1 MKEFYPVYRVAK
13 ERTKCMLIVKN
24 SLTAQ
29 STRLFR
35 EGGAYRGVLTGCAAF
50 LLAAVAAQSAHGGAL
65 FETYAENSQIYTFGS
80 PVESGETRKDN
91 IVNESS
97 AKNGRFAFRSGTVN
111 VKTGGYIHLGP
122 DSDNPA
128 WGNWVGAGGNSA
140 TLNICGGTFWADKG
154 DSSASGAGLVRLGV
168 NNIDGGKTGVATI
181 NLSSGL
187 LRAYVLRCGASEYNA
202 DIGRSSP
209 VEMNMSGGTAEITT
223 FQLGAP
229 VIGTTSAAAT
239 FNLTGGEMQIS
250 SKFQFCTEHNQTFK
264 WGSGTIAAKAANV
277 FQEDALRST
286 AIKRTVTVS
295 GFPAVFDTGNYAQT
309 IPSCIATG
317 SGTLKLTG
325 GNTVTFAAAPSFSL
339 WIDDGTTLT
348 VPNGGMTVPVMKL
361 ENGARLVFDS
371 DSVLPGAV
379 VRITATGGFSVPE
392 GENVL
397 DFVSITGENAGKCE
411 KTLSDNTI
419 TIAMEGDS
427 DYIWNGSG
435 ANWSDANAWDNA
447 NESKAWADGNNAIFD
462 IADATAT
469 LTANASVASVEFSSA
484 ATIAAGGTGAVSLTA
499 PTVSVAPG
507 VTATISAPTAGSLT
521 KTGAGTLVLGSSRSG
536 ATTLAEG
543 TLKMASGATVSG
555 LTLGT
560 ADSSKPVVFDYGG
573 QTLNAE
579 PETYLVTGSAVTLT
593 NGVFS
598 TSGNLRIRD
607 NTKLPDMLTV
617 AKDAELTKV
626 GNIGDC
632 AFLSDGNATINVI
645 GGAITTSERTLY
657 IQHASNS
664 GSLHIN
670 VIDGRMECGANIYA
684 ICGGSS
690 SESPSLYMMFTNSTF
705 RTIDKP
711 FFFGGYDVA
720 SDNRK
725 LRPTAVLAV
734 TNSVFS
740 VGRSDIRIGQYPVV
754 EGKTGGSHTADFEG
768 SVVTS
773 GTFSVGNDRLL
784 NNARLNRTRLV
795 LAGSGGIQ
803 AYTDEDKWIT
813 VGADGLVIDTQDNAA
828 ALNANLGGSGA
839 VTKVGAGTL
848 TVSRSQT
855 STAALNVD
863 SGTLALAGG
872 VSVARSVTVAGGA
885 TLRLNA
891 TARSSINDLTLAAGS
906 TIDIVSYSVGV
917 ALAATTLN
925 LPEEGT
931 VALTLNGGAFPE
943 GIYGIVSKS
952 GLTAANGAKFAVS
965 TAGGLPYE
973 WRMVGNVLVLYVGSI
988 PLANTWVGLG
998 DDGRIAN
1005 PANWV
1010 GGAVPAEDSP
1020 IDFSRLSSAT
1030 VIIADAGYA
1039 FGAVTMGGGV
1049 VTFINSLTAASF
1061 SDMSKVAVGA
1071 NSSVTIDGDLVLNTS
1086 GDVIDYVCYTV
1097 AQGGVLRVTGLIRV
1111 PSTKAYYVTPCVT
1124 TSIEG
1129 TIAVKGIVNDGQ
1141 IEFGLTRGA
1150 VGSVVN
1156 WEIGEAG
1163 LSGTKTFTI
1172 GNTDGAHATVKASA
1186 DFTIAANI
1194 IQYRMLTL
1202 DTAGHTITVGD
1213 GQKGAILPIL
1223 PKDNASI
1230 CWTKFVGSGT
1240 VVANYDMNKITTD
1253 PGYNGGP
1260 LIVQD
1265 GATLALKANTNLGV
1279 GLLTVEDGATLK
1291 LAESGT
1297 VTLSGDLALDDGA
1310 TLAFNWTG
1318 RRTVPRLALAD
1329 GKSLTLGENGRLSV
1343 EVSSACGRPIG
1354 GEHLLTGCGGFADAT
1369 LTFVPV
1375 SDASQW
1381 AKSVFVKDGEI
1392 TVDIERLGTVVI
1404 IK

>member
-1 MKEFYPVYRVAK
+1 M
-13 ERTKCMLIVKN
+13 ERCKCMLTVKN
-24 SLTAQ
+24 PLTVQ

-50 LLAAVAAQSAHGGAL
+50 LLAAVAAQSAHGAAR
-65 FETYAENSQIYTFGS
+65 FETQAGNSTIYTFGS
-80 PVESGETRKDN
+80 PLLNGETQMGN
-91 IVNESS
+91 IGESS
-97 AKNGRFAFRSGTVN
+97 AVNGRFAFRSGTVN

-154 DSSASGAGLVRLGV
+154 ASSASGAGLVRLGV
-168 NNIDGGKTGVATI
+168 NDIAAGKTGVAKI
-181 NLSSGL
+181 NLISGL
-187 LRAYVLRCGASEYNA
+187 LQAYVLRCGASEYNA
-202 DIGRSSP
+202 DTGRSSP
-209 VEMNMSGGTAEITT
+209 AEMNMSGGTAEITT

-239 FNLTGGEMQIS
+239 FNLTGGEMKIL
-250 SKFQFCTEHNQTFK
+250 SKFQFCTEHNQTFN
-264 WGSGTIAAKAANV
+264 WESGTIAAKAANV

-295 GFPAVFDTGNYAQT
+295 GIPAVFDTGNYAQT

-361 ENGARLVFDS
+361 ENGALLEFDA
-371 DSVLPGAV
+371 DSVLPGTV
-379 VRITATGGFSVPE
+379 VTITATSGFTVPD
-392 GENVL
+392 GKKIL
-397 DFVSITGENAGKCE
+397 DFVSITGENAWKCK
-411 KTLSDNTI
+411 KTLADNTI

-427 DYIWNGSG
+427 NYIWNGSG
-435 ANWSDANAWDNA
+435 TNWSDVDAWNNAD
-447 NESKAWADGNNAIFD
+447 EDKAWADGNIAVFNA
-462 IADATAT
+462 ATATAT
-469 LTANASVASVEFSSA
+469 LTANASAASVVFASA
-484 ATIAAGGTGAVSLTA
+484 ATIAAGGTGTASLTA
-499 PTVSVAPG
+499 PTVSVAPD
-507 VTATISAPTAGSLT
+507 VTATISAPTAGALT
-521 KTGAGTLVLGSSRSG
+521 KTGAGTLVLGSSRP
-536 ATTLAEG
+536 ATTLLAEG

-573 QTLNAE
+573 QTLDAE

-607 NTKLPDMLTV
+607 NTKLPDVLNV

-626 GNIGDC
+626 SNIGDC

-657 IQHASNS
+657 IQHASHS

-705 RTIDKP
+705 RIINKP
-711 FFFGGYDVA
+711 FYFGGYDVGN
-720 SDNRK
+720 DNRK
-725 LRPTAVLAV
+725 LRPTAVLAM

-773 GTFSVGNDRLL
+773 GTFSVGNDRPL

-795 LAGSGGIQ
+795 LAGTGGIQ

-848 TVSRSQT
+848 TVARSQT

-872 VSVARSVTVAGGA
+872 VSIARSVTVAGGA

-906 TIDIVSYSVGV
+906 TIDIASYSSGVV
-917 ALAATTLN
+917 ALAATTLT
-925 LPEEGT
+925 LPAEGT
-931 VALTLNGGAFPE
+931 VALKLNGGAFTE
-943 GIYGIVSKS
+943 GVYGIVSAS
-952 GLTAANGAKFAVS
+952 GLTAADVANFAVS
-965 TAGGLPYE
+965 TEGGLRYE
-973 WRMVGNVLVLYVGSI
+973 WRVVGDLRVLYVGNV
-988 PLANTWVGLG
+988 PPDNTWVGLG
-998 DDGRIAN
+998 EDSRIAN
-1005 PANWV
+1005 RANWV

-1039 FGAVTMGGGV
+1039 FGAVTMGSGI
-1049 VTFINSLTAASF
+1049 VTFTNSLTAASF

-1071 NSSVTIDGDLVLNTS
+1071 NSTVTIDGDLVLNTS
-1086 GDVIDYVCYTV
+1086 GNVIDYLCYTV
-1097 AQGGVLRVTGLIRV
+1097 ASSGVFRVTGLISV
-1111 PSTKAYYVTPCVT
+1111 PVTKTWYVTPCVT
-1124 TSIEG
+1124 DSIEG
-1129 TIAVKGIVNDGQ
+1129 TIACRGIVNNGAK
-1141 IEFGLTRGA
+1141 EFGLTRGTA
-1150 VGSVVN
+1150 NSTVN

-1163 LSGTKTFTI
+1163 LSGTRHFTI

-1186 DFTIAANI
+1186 NFTIAANI

-1202 DTAGHTITVGD
+1202 DTAGHTITIGD
-1213 GQKGAILPIL
+1213 GQKGVILPIL

-1265 GATLALKANTNLGV
+1265 GATLALKANTNLGT

-1318 RRTVPRLALAD
+1318 RRTVPRLALAS
-1329 GKSLTLGENGRLSV
+1329 GKTLTLGGQLSV

-1381 AKSVFVKDGEI
+1381 AKSVSVKDGEI
-1392 TVDIERLGTVVI
+1392 AVDIERIGTVVI